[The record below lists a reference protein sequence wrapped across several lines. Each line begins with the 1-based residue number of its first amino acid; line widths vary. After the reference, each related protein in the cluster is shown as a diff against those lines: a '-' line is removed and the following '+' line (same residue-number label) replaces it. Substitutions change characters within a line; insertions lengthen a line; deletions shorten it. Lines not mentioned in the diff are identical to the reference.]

1 MEWVIVCLFPNSSK
15 TANPSD
21 LKFKVIP
28 FGMQNVSN
36 LGYPDSFYGGVH
48 LKVTENQRN
57 TQGSWEDIRVLED
70 TKNIIVVISYLV
82 QKATLLN
89 GPSVHLNI

>member
-1 MEWVIVCLFPNSSK
+1 MNFPVNSITKYIYQKVIIHYDCI

-36 LGYPDSFYGGVH
+36 LGFQILFMGIFIKKL
-48 LKVTENQRN
+48 LKIKEIHKEVDLFLFDLTIFR
-57 TQGSWEDIRVLED
+57 G
-70 TKNIIVVISYLV
+70 
-82 QKATLLN
+82 
-89 GPSVHLNI
+89 